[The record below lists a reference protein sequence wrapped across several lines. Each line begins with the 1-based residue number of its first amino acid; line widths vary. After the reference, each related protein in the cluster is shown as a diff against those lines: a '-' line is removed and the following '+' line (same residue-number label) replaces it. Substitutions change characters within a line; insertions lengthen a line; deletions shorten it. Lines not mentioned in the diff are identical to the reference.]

1 MHRDVPLPRVSRNT
15 AMWLDGEGHVSGGAG
30 KGASLFS
37 DFDISMLTVRIN
49 LGLVNGSRE
58 FPKDLMEVI
67 RVSMMR
73 NSLPQKLVFN
83 SE

>member
-1 MHRDVPLPRVSRNT
+1 
-15 AMWLDGEGHVSGGAG
+15 MWQVRGAG

-37 DFDISMLTVRIN
+37 DFDICMLTVRID

-58 FPKDLMEVI
+58 FPKDLIEVT

-73 NSLPQKLVFN
+73 NSVPQKLVLN
-83 SE
+83 SD

>member
-1 MHRDVPLPRVSRNT
+1 
-15 AMWLDGEGHVSGGAG
+15 
-30 KGASLFS
+30 
-37 DFDISMLTVRIN
+37 MLTVRIN

-73 NSLPQKLVFN
+73 NSVPQKLVFN